1 MRDFMRD
8 ARQERKLTMQQAAD
22 QLNVSVGYYSML
34 EHGQRT
40 PSGAVAIRI
49 SKLFCVPLEKFYE
62 LA

>member
-8 ARQERKLTMQQAAD
+8 ARQERNWTMQQAAD
-22 QLNVSVGYYSML
+22 QLKVSVGYYSML

-40 PSGAVAIRI
+40 PSGQVAVRI
-49 SKLFCVPLEKFYE
+49 SKLFGVPLEKFYE

>member
-49 SKLFCVPLEKFYE
+49 SKLFGVPLEKFYE